1 MAFLCLSVISNAQN
15 GYKKVH
21 IEGTVL
27 NNYSGKAYL
36 QKFENKMFQDLDSV
50 IVTNGKFSFSKD
62 LYLPEIYGLST
73 DKKQGSLLLFLDK
86 GKISVALDPSNG
98 YANSVVNGS
107 DLHDLFVSYRKER
120 GVKIDEFIKQYPNSL
135 VSVYA
140 LYRDFS
146 YRLTPEE
153 IKADL
158 QLLDPSLQ
166 NTTYAKTLKELVKTL
181 ESVSIG
187 KKAPDFALRDPEGNI
202 VKLSDRLGKGYL
214 LVDFWASWC
223 GPCRRENPNVV
234 KTYLEYKDR
243 GFDVFGVSLDKD
255 KESWKKAIEK
265 DHLTWTHASDLLFWN
280 SAPAKLYGIR
290 AIPSNLLL
298 DKNGIIVAKNLRGE
312 ELQKKLAEL
321 LTQK

>member
-1 MAFLCLSVISNAQN
+1 MPFLCLSVIANAQN
-15 GYKKVH
+15 SYKKVH
-21 IEGTVL
+21 IKGTVL

-36 QKFENKMFQDLDSV
+36 QKFENKMFQDIDSV
-50 IVTNGKFSFSKD
+50 TVINGKFSFSKD

-73 DKKQGSLLLFLDK
+73 DKKQGSLLFFLDK
-86 GKISVALDPSNG
+86 SEISISLDPSNG
-98 YANSVVNGS
+98 YANSIVSGS

-120 GVKIDEFIKQYPNSL
+120 DVKVDEFIKQHPNSL

-153 IKADL
+153 IRADL
-158 QLLDPSLQ
+158 LLLDPSLQ
-166 NTTYAKTLKELVKTL
+166 NTVYANVLKELVKTL
-181 ESVSIG
+181 EDVSVG
-187 KKAPDFALRDPEGNI
+187 KKAPDFALKDPEGNV

-234 KTYLEYKDR
+234 KTYLEYKDK

-265 DHLTWTHASDLLFWN
+265 DQLTWIHGSDLLFWN